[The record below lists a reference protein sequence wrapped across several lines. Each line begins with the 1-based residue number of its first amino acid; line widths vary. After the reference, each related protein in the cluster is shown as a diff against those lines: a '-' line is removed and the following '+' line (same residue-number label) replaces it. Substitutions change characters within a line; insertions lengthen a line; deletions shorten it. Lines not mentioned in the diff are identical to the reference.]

1 MTSAVIGSSPV
12 LDSEVSWTIVSL
24 RERFEAVRRN
34 EVHRVRG
41 RLGYLSSDQEDVVE
55 SLSRGIVE
63 KVLQAPV
70 AMLLNAA
77 AANQAALS
85 SRPCARFSIC
95 QNEIIVLSK
104 PNDRAVLVRLPLPQ
118 INIHIVP
125 TNCSVVRNYPSFR
138 GALTTLDALPWIPF
152 RNTPCRAYGT
162 SDWKRADGSGDA
174 RSKV

>member
-1 MTSAVIGSSPV
+1 VTSAVIGSSPV
-12 LDSEVSWTIVSL
+12 LDSEVSWTIVCL

-77 AANQAALS
+77 AANQAAFIVETVRKIFNLPKS
-85 SRPCARFSIC
+85 S
-95 QNEIIVLSK
+95 L
-104 PNDRAVLVRLPLPQ
+104 
-118 INIHIVP
+118 
-125 TNCSVVRNYPSFR
+125 
-138 GALTTLDALPWIPF
+138 
-152 RNTPCRAYGT
+152 
-162 SDWKRADGSGDA
+162 
-174 RSKV
+174 